1 MTFNRVK
8 RAITFMKYLASVD
21 FLIFLSKTLIWNKYD
36 SFTKKVIV
44 DKGGVTDTKII
55 AKTFNNIFVKIGLNL
70 PS

>member
-36 SFTKKVIV
+36 SFTKKVII
-44 DKGGVTDTKII
+44 DKGDMTDTKII
-55 AKTFNNIFVKIGLNL
+55 AKTFNNLFVKIELNF

>member
-21 FLIFLSKTLIWNKYD
+21 FLIYLSKTLIWNKYD
-36 SFTKKVIV
+36 SFTKKVII
-44 DKGGVTDTKII
+44 DKGDMTDTKII
-55 AKTFNNIFVKIGLNL
+55 AKTFNNLFVKIELNL

>member
-36 SFTKKVIV
+36 SFTKKVII
-44 DKGGVTDTKII
+44 DKGDMTDTKII
-55 AKTFNNIFVKIGLNL
+55 AKTFNNLFVKIELNL

>member
-36 SFTKKVIV
+36 SFTKIVII
-44 DKGGVTDTKII
+44 DKGDMTDTKII
-55 AKTFNNIFVKIGLNL
+55 AKTFNNLFVKIELNL